1 MDFREV
7 IETTGTCR
15 FYRTDPVPDDVLRRV
30 LDATRWAPT
39 GGNRQGVRFVV
50 VRDAAKR
57 RALRDLYVPLWE
69 QYASRAT
76 ARPGAPMPRLLANA
90 DHMARHL
97 DEVPVLVVV
106 CAQLADLLA
115 TDRHLDRLTIV
126 GGASVYP
133 AVQNL
138 LLAARAEGL
147 GTALTTLLCALEPQV
162 KALLGI
168 PDGFATAATIPLGYP
183 AKPFPKRL
191 ARRPLSTSC
200 FADAWDAPLV
210 EAGS

>member
-1 MDFREV
+1 MDFHQVVR
-7 IETTGTCR
+7 TTGTCR
-15 FYRTDPVPDDVLRRV
+15 FYRPDPVPDDVIRRV

-57 RALRDLYVPLWE
+57 RALRDLYLPLWE
-69 QYASRAT
+69 QYASRAGV
-76 ARPGAPMPRLLANA
+76 RPGAPLPALMASA

-97 DEVPVLVVV
+97 DEVPILIVV
-106 CAQLADLLA
+106 CAQLGDLMA

-133 AVQNL
+133 SVQNL

-147 GTALTTLLCALEPQV
+147 GTALTTLLCAVEPQV
-162 KALLGI
+162 KQLLKI
-168 PDGFATAATIPLGYP
+168 PEGVATAAMIPMGYP
-183 AKPFPKRL
+183 AKPFPTRL
-191 ARRPLSTSC
+191 ARKPLAETA
-200 FADAWDAPLV
+200 FADGWGSPL
-210 EAGS
+210 